1 MGRLENKIAVVVGA
15 GQTPGQT
22 IGNGRATAIRFAE
35 EGAQV
40 LLVDRD
46 EASAAETLAMARK
59 QGGDGSIFVADVT
72 SEAEC
77 ALISAACIDR
87 YGRMDILHN
96 NVGIGAGD
104 SGPTSITEDAW
115 DNIFT
120 TNVKAIMFTCKHALP
135 VMREQGNGVITNISS
150 VAAVCAVGLTAY
162 KASKA
167 ALNAYT
173 HSLATGNARYGIRAN
188 VIMPGLM
195 NTPMAIEGN
204 VALGGDRDEVIAR
217 RDAQVP
223 LSGKMGTGW
232 DVANAAL
239 FLASD
244 EAGFITGVCLPVD
257 GGQAAKIG

>member
-1 MGRLENKIAVVVGA
+1 MGRLDGKIAIVVGA

-35 EGAQV
+35 EGARV
-40 LLVDRD
+40 VLVDRD
-46 EASAAETLAMARK
+46 EASVAETLAMARER
-59 QGGDGSIFVADVT
+59 GGEGSVFVADVT
-72 SEAEC
+72 HEDQCE
-77 ALISAACIDR
+77 ALIGACVER
-87 YGRMDILHN
+87 HGRIDILHN

-104 SGPTSITEDAW
+104 RGPTSVTEEAW
-115 DNIFT
+115 DRIFA
-120 TNVKAIMFTCKHALP
+120 TNLKSVMFTCKHALP
-135 VMREQGNGVITNISS
+135 VLREQGSGVITNISS

-173 HSLATGNARYGIRAN
+173 HGLATGNARYGIRAN

-204 VALGGDRDEVIAR
+204 VALGNDRDEVIAR

-223 LSGKMGTGW
+223 LGATMGTGW

-257 GGQAAKIG
+257 GGQSAKIG